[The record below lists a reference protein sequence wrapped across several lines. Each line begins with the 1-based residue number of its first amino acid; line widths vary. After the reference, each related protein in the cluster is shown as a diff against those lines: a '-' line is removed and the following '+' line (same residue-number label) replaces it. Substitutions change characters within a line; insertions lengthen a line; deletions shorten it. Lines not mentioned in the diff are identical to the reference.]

1 MGRLLFIDN
10 LRWIC
15 ILMLFPI
22 HTAFIFSA
30 GWFGYYISSDYRSLA
45 EPGFAVAAETW
56 IMPLLFCIAGMSTK
70 FALRK
75 RTPLVYLK
83 ERITKLLVPFLAGMV
98 LICPVI
104 AYYALRFHTGYT
116 GTFAGAFVH
125 FFSSIRNFPNLHGIW
140 GDFSVDHLWFI
151 LSLFLISVVALI
163 VILPGRRL
171 ARSPLNTENVT
182 LPVLVLL
189 FVPLWLLNFVGIYQ
203 SGCSLVTYFA
213 LFLIGY
219 YLFGEEA
226 IRARLEKNR
235 TVLLAAWII
244 LTVGLMWGYGII
256 LEHPEVFWGYSP
268 FFVVTGWMGVL
279 ALMGWG
285 SHLLEVSNPFTA
297 YMSAASYPVYIIHQ
311 GVLVAIA
318 YYVVM
323 SALPPALQY
332 AIILIASILLTFAI
346 YEIVRRI
353 PVVRALFGIF
363 RPQKKHANGDEI
375 TGQQSR

>member
-10 LRWIC
+10 LRWMC
-15 ILMLFPI
+15 ILLLFPV

-30 GWFGYYISSDYRSLA
+30 GWFGYYVSSGYPSRAAL
-45 EPGFAVAAETW
+45 GIAVAVEPW
-56 IMPLLFCIAGMSTK
+56 IMPLLFCIAGLSAR
-70 FALRK
+70 FALQK
-75 RTPLVYLK
+75 RTPNVYLK

-125 FFSSIRNFPNLHGIW
+125 FFSSIQNFPDLHGIW

-151 LSLFLISVVALI
+151 LSLFLISVAALGL
-163 VILPGRRL
+163 ILPGQRQ
-171 ARSPLNTENVT
+171 ARFHVTGENVS

-189 FVPLWLLNFVGIYQ
+189 FVPVWVLNFVGIYE
-203 SGCSLVTYFA
+203 SGYTLVAYFA

-219 YLFGEEA
+219 YLFGEDA
-226 IRARLEKNR
+226 IRARLEKYR
-235 TVLLAAWII
+235 VVLLAAWIV
-244 LTVGLMWGYGII
+244 LTIGVTWGYGII
-256 LEHPEVFWGYSP
+256 LEHPEVFWGFSP
-268 FFVVTGWMGVL
+268 LFVLTGWIGVL
-279 ALMGWG
+279 ALMGLGRHW
-285 SHLLEVSNPFTA
+285 LEVTNPFTA

-311 GVLVAIA
+311 GVLVTIA

-323 SALPPALQY
+323 AAIPVALQF
-332 AIILIASILLTFAI
+332 ALIMIASILLTFAC

-363 RPQKKHANGDEI
+363 RPQKIHAHGDEM